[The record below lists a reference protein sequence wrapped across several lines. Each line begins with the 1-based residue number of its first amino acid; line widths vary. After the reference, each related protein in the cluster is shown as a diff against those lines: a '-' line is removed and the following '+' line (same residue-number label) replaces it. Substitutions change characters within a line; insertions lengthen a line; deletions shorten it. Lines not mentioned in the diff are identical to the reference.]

1 MARFIIQGGRR
12 LSGTH
17 RPPGNKNAVLPMLAA
32 CVLTDEP
39 VCLRNVPLIEDVR
52 TMLDILDNLGV
63 SIALKGHTVTLGA
76 RGFRRRRLDPEL
88 CRRVR
93 SSILLAGPIAA
104 RHGKVALF
112 SPGGDLIGRRRL
124 DTHLDGLR
132 QLGIQVSCRGGSR
145 FSFER
150 RRLLGARILLDEASV
165 TATENVLMAAT
176 LAQGSTTIFNAAC
189 EPHVQDLC
197 HMLNRMGARI
207 RNIGTNYL
215 KIEGVDRLHG
225 VTHRV
230 MPDYVD
236 AASFIAAAAITGGD
250 LTVEDVPAGQ
260 FDVVARPFRRLGI
273 RWTIENRAL
282 KLLPGQMRRVQNDLG
297 SAIPKIED
305 GPWPSF
311 PSDLMSVLIVL
322 ATQARGSV
330 LFFERLFES
339 RLYFVDRL
347 IEMGA
352 RIVQCDPHRVL
363 VAGPSRL
370 HGTHMSSPDIRAGM
384 ALVLAA
390 LCARG
395 ESIIDNAQCI
405 DRGYER
411 IDAELRR
418 LGASVVRVP

>member
-1 MARFIIQGGRR
+1 
-12 LSGTH
+12 
-17 RPPGNKNAVLPMLAA
+17 
-32 CVLTDEP
+32 
-39 VCLRNVPLIEDVR
+39 
-52 TMLDILDNLGV
+52 
-63 SIALKGHTVTLGA
+63 
-76 RGFRRRRLDPEL
+76 
-88 CRRVR
+88 
-93 SSILLAGPIAA
+93 
-104 RHGKVALF
+104 
-112 SPGGDLIGRRRL
+112 
-124 DTHLDGLR
+124 
-132 QLGIQVSCRGGSR
+132 
-145 FSFER
+145 
-150 RRLLGARILLDEASV
+150 
-165 TATENVLMAAT
+165 
-176 LAQGSTTIFNAAC
+176 
-189 EPHVQDLC
+189 
-197 HMLNRMGARI
+197 
-207 RNIGTNYL
+207 
-215 KIEGVDRLHG
+215 
-225 VTHRV
+225 
-230 MPDYVD
+230 
-236 AASFIAAAAITGGD
+236 
-250 LTVEDVPAGQ
+250 
-260 FDVVARPFRRLGI
+260 
-273 RWTIENRAL
+273 
-282 KLLPGQMRRVQNDLG
+282 MRRVQNDLG